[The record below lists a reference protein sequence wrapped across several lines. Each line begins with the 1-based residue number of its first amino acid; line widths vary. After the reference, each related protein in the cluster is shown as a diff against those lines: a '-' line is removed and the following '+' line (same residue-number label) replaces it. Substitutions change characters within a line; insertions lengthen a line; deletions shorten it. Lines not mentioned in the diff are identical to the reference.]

1 MMTEKSINPPCG
13 VVALRGRERNR
24 SMLRELS
31 RAPSRYVFIAP
42 ARSFHG
48 DTHALMFLT
57 D

>member
-1 MMTEKSINPPCG
+1 MMTEKSINPPSG
-13 VVALRGRERNR
+13 VVTLRGRERNR